1 MESLWP
7 WSCSVRSDGLEVM
20 FTAESHMTA
29 KAESGQLV
37 RMGRLPLNDSGGG
50 VICFDDRRG
59 FNNTL
64 KCSMF
69 WCQVFLEKKKEK
81 FKKQGHV

>member
-1 MESLWP
+1 MH
-7 WSCSVRSDGLEVM
+7 SDGLEVM

-37 RMGRLPLNDSGGG
+37 RMGRLPLNDSGGR
-50 VICFDDRRG
+50 VICFYGRRG
-59 FNNTL
+59 FNTL

-69 WCQVFLEKKKEK
+69 WFQVFLEKS
-81 FKKQGHV
+81 FSRSSDPFV